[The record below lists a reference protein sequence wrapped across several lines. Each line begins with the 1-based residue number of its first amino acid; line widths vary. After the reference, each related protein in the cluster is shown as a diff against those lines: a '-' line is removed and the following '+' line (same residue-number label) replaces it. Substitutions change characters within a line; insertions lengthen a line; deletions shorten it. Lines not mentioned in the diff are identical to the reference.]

1 MQILINEMKHWMIEA
16 GERLKTALAQEVLEI
31 DTKSSRTDLVTNL
44 DKQTQEFL
52 VERILAFDET
62 ANILAEENGKH
73 ALESL
78 DGRVYVIDPI
88 DGTMNFVL
96 EGENFC
102 IMVGIYDDGQPVLG
116 FIYNVMKEE
125 FLWGGPSIG
134 VYLNQDRVK
143 IPTIPSLSAGL
154 IGMNCVMYS
163 KNVYH
168 MQEIGHR
175 SMGVRMSGCAGVE
188 LAHMALGRR
197 VAYISNLSPWDYA
210 AGGAILAALGMKM
223 SNLNGESLNFKDR
236 EYFLAAPAAIYDEI
250 LEIALNP
257 EK

>member
-1 MQILINEMKHWMIEA
+1 MQILINEMKRWMVEA
-16 GERLKTALAQEVLEI
+16 GENLKKALAKESLEV

-44 DKQTQEFL
+44 DKQTQDFL
-52 VERILAFDET
+52 IERIVSFDST

-73 ALESL
+73 ALSSME
-78 DGRVYVIDPI
+78 GRVYVIDPI

-102 IMVGIYDDGQPVLG
+102 IMVGIYEDGEPVLG
-116 FIYNVMKEE
+116 FIYNVIKEE

-134 VYLNQDRVK
+134 VYLNEDRVNQ
-143 IPTIPSLSAGL
+143 PTIPSLSAGL
-154 IGMNCVMYS
+154 VGINCKMYRE
-163 KNVYH
+163 NVGNS
-168 MQEIGHR
+168 QEVGRR

-188 LAHMALGRR
+188 LVHLALGRR

-210 AGGAILAALGMKM
+210 AGGAILQTFGMKL
-223 SNLNGESLNFKDR
+223 SNFNGEPLKFDGQ
-236 EYFLAAPAAIYDEI
+236 EQFLAASAPIYDEI
-250 LEIALNP
+250 LAIALNT